1 VTRFLLDT
9 STVSRMMWVE
19 RDPGVEQRLRE
30 HGGEC
35 AIGAPVWHELRFGVL
50 RLPRGKKRSG
60 LERWLDEV
68 VVATLPILPYD
79 ERAAEWH
86 AEERVRLERAGR
98 TPPFVDGQIAAIAAT
113 CGLPVVTAN
122 LDDFKWFKGLT
133 TLNWARSS
141 SG

>member
-1 VTRFLLDT
+1 MTRFLLDT

-19 RDPGVEQRLRE
+19 RDRGVEEKLRE

-35 AIGAPVWHELRFGVL
+35 AIGAPVWHELQFGVR

-60 LERWLDEV
+60 LQRLLDEV

-86 AEERVRLERAGR
+86 AEERARLERAGR
-98 TPPFVDGQIAAIAAT
+98 TPPFVDGQIAGIAAT

-133 TLNWARSS
+133 TLNWATSS